1 MKQLNTI
8 QKMEKLKW
16 VICHWWGWR
25 GGSHHLY
32 QVCKLNTGRISDE
45 DNTFRT
51 RPENMHCQQSR
62 CSVAQ
67 EKILTQSAVLL
78 ILTYWKL
85 SETDFPLSSRVLI
98 HLTKQLRRY
107 TMLRDRLCC
116 SIVELKICA
125 TRGVIRN
132 WNKIVEFLVYSPSVC
147 GHVAWLYCFS

>member
-8 QKMEKLKW
+8 QKMEKLNDVFAIDEVGPGARTTYTRYASSTQDASLMRTTLSVQDRK
-16 VICHWWGWR
+16 IC
-25 GGSHHLY
+25 L
-32 QVCKLNTGRISDE
+32 
-45 DNTFRT
+45 
-51 RPENMHCQQSR
+51 QQSR

-107 TMLRDRLCC
+107 TMLR
-116 SIVELKICA
+116 
-125 TRGVIRN
+125 
-132 WNKIVEFLVYSPSVC
+132 
-147 GHVAWLYCFS
+147 

>member
-8 QKMEKLKW
+8 QKMEKLNDVFAIDELAYLGARTTYTRYASSTQDASLMRTTLSVQDRK
-16 VICHWWGWR
+16 IC
-25 GGSHHLY
+25 L
-32 QVCKLNTGRISDE
+32 
-45 DNTFRT
+45 
-51 RPENMHCQQSR
+51 QQSR

-107 TMLRDRLCC
+107 TMLRERLCG
-116 SIVELKICA
+116 SIVELKIA
-125 TRGVIRN
+125 QRA
-132 WNKIVEFLVYSPSVC
+132 EY
-147 GHVAWLYCFS
+147 